1 MTERSHSRRLA
12 MGHLHS
18 IAAKPGSRLT
28 LTDLPQ
34 PGSMYWT
41 DRQKADVV
49 VAVRSGL
56 ITFEQASEWYML
68 SAEEFI
74 GWLKLDNP
82 DRGRKFAAVDDNKT
96 PKLLDR
102 QERIRAIDR
111 PLHVVAH

>member
-1 MTERSHSRRLA
+1 
-12 MGHLHS
+12 MGQLHS

-34 PGSMYWT
+34 RGSMYWT

-49 VAVRSGL
+49 TAVRSGL
-56 ITFEQASEWYML
+56 ITFAQASEWYML

-74 GWLKLDNP
+74 GWLKLDRP
-82 DRGRKFAAVDDNKT
+82 GRASKPAAHDDQD
-96 PKLLDR
+96 KLLHG
-102 QERIRAIDR
+102 QERIRGIDR

>member
-1 MTERSHSRRLA
+1 

-28 LTDLPQ
+28 LTDLPNR
-34 PGSMYWT
+34 GSMYWT

-49 VAVRSGL
+49 TAVRSGL
-56 ITFEQASEWYML
+56 ITFAQASEWYML

-74 GWLKLDNP
+74 GWLKLDRP
-82 DRGRKFAAVDDNKT
+82 GRASKPVAHDDQD
-96 PKLLDR
+96 KLLHR